1 MLPLVLWVSIESN
14 MTRTF
19 HMNLSRQVCSFV
31 CVVSFGYEYSNE
43 CMWVSVDE
51 RVFVLLSLLLGRNA
65 LMRTK
70 LKHQSQPELP
80 NLPEQPQPLVAGIVG
95 VVTHSSHLRYNPPV
109 QLAFRKCC
117 RNYRE
122 FLHIRKKKKNYK
134 NNSEQRTNANDPD
147 HKKWVMN
154 SSDNDERRK
163 TTATVM
169 ISSFHNK

>member
-1 MLPLVLWVSIESN
+1 MATLQLKKLFMLPLVLWVSIESN

-109 QLAFRKCC
+109 QLVFRKCC

-122 FLHIRKKKKNYK
+122 FLHIRKKKLQKQ
-134 NNSEQRTNANDPD
+134 QRTTN
-147 HKKWVMN
+147 
-154 SSDNDERRK
+154 ERERPW
-163 TTATVM
+163 
-169 ISSFHNK
+169 S